1 MVINLEGNGNS
12 WSVQIHTAKTR
23 REEKKKISWVV
34 SVLTR
39 VKIVEIRENY
49 NSRWSFGL
57 SSKGK
62 APAIPPGSELT
73 WAPLQGHEAYTV
85 L

>member
-12 WSVQIHTAKTR
+12 WRVQVHRAKTG
-23 REEKKKISWVV
+23 REEKKISWVV
-34 SVLTR
+34 SMLTR

-49 NSRWSFGL
+49 NSKWPFGL

-73 WAPLQGHEAYTV
+73 LAPLQGHEAYTG